1 MAIGETVCVVISW
14 LKHIFPLCVDI
25 APFAVSVI
33 FYVCQPIDKHTSLF
47 ATRIKQPMLV
57 NIDKSLPCK
66 YFSFLLMSKVDS
78 FGQDFMAV
86 NFTAV
91 KFLYKSTT
99 FFSHERKNIK
109 KSRRK
114 HPVDASDSEAEK

>member
-1 MAIGETVCVVISW
+1 MKINDEKPPALKESAPFACSLNRWYVVAIGETVCVVISW

-47 ATRIKQPMLV
+47 VTRIKQPMLV

-66 YFSFLLMSKVDS
+66 YFQFLAYV
-78 FGQDFMAV
+78 
-86 NFTAV
+86 
-91 KFLYKSTT
+91 
-99 FFSHERKNIK
+99 
-109 KSRRK
+109 
-114 HPVDASDSEAEK
+114 

>member
-1 MAIGETVCVVISW
+1 MIIVRKITTKSLPPYKNQPPFSCSLNRWYVVAFGETVCVVISW

-47 ATRIKQPMLV
+47 VTRIKQPMLV

-66 YFSFLLMSKVDS
+66 YFQFLAYV
-78 FGQDFMAV
+78 
-86 NFTAV
+86 
-91 KFLYKSTT
+91 
-99 FFSHERKNIK
+99 
-109 KSRRK
+109 
-114 HPVDASDSEAEK
+114 